1 MDGMST
7 DTAPWWEPGAEP
19 AGDAAPRG
27 WLLEQRGSFVLGRC
41 DGCGFTTAARRA
53 RFSVESDME
62 AHVAGCGG
70 RSA

>member
-1 MDGMST
+1 MST
-7 DTAPWWEPGAEP
+7 DIAPRWEPDAEP
-19 AGDAAPRG
+19 AGDPTPRG

-41 DGCGFTTAARRA
+41 DGCGYTTSARRA

-62 AHVAGCGG
+62 AHAAGCGG